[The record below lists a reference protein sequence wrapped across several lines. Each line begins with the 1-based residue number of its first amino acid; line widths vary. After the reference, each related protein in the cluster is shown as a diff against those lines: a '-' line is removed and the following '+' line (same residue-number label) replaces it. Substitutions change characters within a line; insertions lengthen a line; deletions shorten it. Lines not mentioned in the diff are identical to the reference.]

1 MLTILNYED
10 AESLVMQGQK
20 DFKLLIKEPNI
31 INKIQ
36 LYLTFRIKKGVQIFG
51 VGPFSMRSYY
61 SLLEYSKLV
70 GSALANKYK
79 VYIKK
84 EGNLFQKGKWYIEF
98 KL

>member
-1 MLTILNYED
+1 MLTIINYED
-10 AESLVMQGQK
+10 AESIVMQAQE
-20 DFKLLIKEPNI
+20 DFKLLIIEPNI

-51 VGPFSMRSYY
+51 VGPFAMRSFY
-61 SLLEYSKLV
+61 SLLQYGKLV
-70 GSALANKYK
+70 ENALKSKYK

-84 EGNLFQKGKWYIEF
+84 EGNLFQKGEWYIVF